1 MATVMNPRSHH
12 LMAPRTLNQ
21 KVCIGVGIVFVAVGL
36 LGIVFPGF
44 MAMHLSLAHNIIH
57 LASGALALWCGYADD
72 PKKAYSFSFGF
83 GVVYGIL
90 GLAGFLIGEP
100 GYPGVGFM
108 EADENLM
115 RVIPNVLEFGTMDH
129 IVHIALSAVLLL
141 SAYSWLKHRGEDGGT
156 TGIIKN
162 QARADAL
169 GSNVQRRDFNR
180 RSDSERRV

>member
-1 MATVMNPRSHH
+1 MATTMHPGSHH
-12 LMAPRTLNQ
+12 LVAPRSLTQ
-21 KVCIGVGIVFVAVGL
+21 KVCIGVGLAFVAAGL

-72 PKKAYSFSFGF
+72 PKKAYSFAFGF

-100 GYPGVGFM
+100 GYPGVGHM

-115 RVIPNVLEFGTMDH
+115 RVIPNVLEFGTADH
-129 IVHIALSAVLLL
+129 IVHIAIAAVLIL
-141 SAYSWLKHRGEDGGT
+141 SAYSWIKRRDVDNGT
-156 TGIIKN
+156 SGIIKT
-162 QARADAL
+162 QARVD
-169 GSNVQRRDFNR
+169 RDLNR